1 MRRSPLSSSLA
12 AAAFGLALSAAAPA
26 AAEPVT
32 VVASIKPVHSLVAGV
47 MQGAGSPHLI
57 VQGNA
62 SPHSTSLKPS
72 DAAALERAAVVIWV
86 GEGLEAFLESAIDS
100 LATKAAVVELA
111 EVPGLRRL
119 DYREGGP
126 WGAHEDEEAHE
137 DEDEDEDEE
146 HAHAEADHDDGH
158 EHGHDEIDMH
168 LWLDPDNA
176 KAMVAAIA
184 EALMQADPDNSG
196 IYRANAE
203 IMARRLDQLS
213 AEIEAD
219 LAAVKD
225 IPFVVFHDGYQ
236 YLDTRFGL
244 RNVGSVTVNPEQ
256 QPGAARLKEIHAKI
270 AELGA
275 RCVFSEPQF
284 EPRLVQVVIEGT
296 AARTATLDPLG
307 ADIADGPGLYFELL
321 RRNAAS
327 LKACLG
333 EAS

>member
-1 MRRSPLSSSLA
+1 MRRSPLSFSLA
-12 AAAFGLALSAAAPA
+12 TAAFGLALSAAAPA

-57 VQGNA
+57 VQGSA

-72 DAAALERAAVVIWV
+72 DAAALESAAVVVWV
-86 GEGLEAFLESAIDS
+86 GEGLETFLESAIDT
-100 LATKAAVVELA
+100 LATRAAVVELA

-126 WGAHEDEEAHE
+126 WGAHDDEE
-137 DEDEDEDEE
+137 EE
-146 HAHAEADHDDGH
+146 HAHAGAGHDDDHEDEHGH
-158 EHGHDEIDMH
+158 AHGHDEIDMH

-184 EALMQADPDNSG
+184 EALMQADPDNAG
-196 IYRANAE
+196 IYLANSK

-225 IPFVVFHDGYQ
+225 IPFVVFHDAYQ

-244 RNVGSVTVNPEQ
+244 SNVGSVTVNPEQ

-307 ADIADGPGLYFELL
+307 ADIADGPELYFELL